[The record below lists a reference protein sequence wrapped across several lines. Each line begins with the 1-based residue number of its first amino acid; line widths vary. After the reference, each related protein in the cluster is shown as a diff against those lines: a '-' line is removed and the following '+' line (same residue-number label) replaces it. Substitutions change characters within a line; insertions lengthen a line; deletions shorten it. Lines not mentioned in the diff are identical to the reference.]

1 MMKYNLILE
10 TEKNETDKPL
20 NVRFLKRKKEILAE
34 EKTETGY
41 LAAGILIKN
50 EEILFVEKTV
60 KIIKSI
66 NLFYN
71 HRKIKKGE
79 ILKVITWDER
89 NYVCYQEKNTNFIP
103 IESCEVINYEA

>member
-1 MMKYNLILE
+1 MKYNLVLE
-10 TEKNETDKPL
+10 VEENNSDKPL
-20 NVRFLKRKKEILAE
+20 NTRLLKRKKEILAK

-66 NLFYN
+66 NLFYS

-89 NYVCYQEKNTNFIP
+89 NCVCYQEKNTNFIP
-103 IESCEVINYEA
+103 TESCEVINYEA